1 MKTHIVVCNLSG
13 VLCFPETL
21 RKYSVIPFLN
31 RICTKDY
38 KISGSNV
45 TVEKGTPL
53 LIPVFSLHR
62 DENIYPDP
70 LKFDPLRFSNE
81 NKSGK
86 TMNDVP
92 YFPFGD
98 GPRNCMGLR
107 MGKMTTKVGLVS
119 ILQQYCVDIDDQH
132 IGKEI
137 EFSAGSLVL
146 TAANGVHLKFKVRQQ
161 SD

>member
-1 MKTHIVVCNLSG
+1 M
-13 VLCFPETL
+13 
-21 RKYSVIPFLN
+21 
-31 RICTKDY
+31 
-38 KISGSNV
+38 